1 MTGDRNIKKGFTLIE
16 LLISVFIFS
25 LIIGGVV
32 NTLLTSI
39 TLQQRIIADQKM
51 FAEVSFALEY
61 MGRTLRMAQ
70 KDIDGTCTGSRNY
83 NYNLFDGG
91 NTIRF
96 LNYDGECQEFSLI
109 NDSINERI
117 ADTDNSSDLPGFL
130 PITSANVL
138 VTDMVFDNAGSDWH
152 SPATNQSKVAIGL
165 RVEPKMGDSVMFF
178 QTVVSQRKLNLPY

>member
-1 MTGDRNIKKGFTLIE
+1 MKKGFTLIE
-16 LLISVFIFS
+16 LLVSVFIFS

-32 NTLLTSI
+32 NALLTSI
-39 TLQQRIIADQKM
+39 TLQQRIITDQKM

-70 KDIDGTCTGSRNY
+70 KDIDGTCTGFRNY
-83 NYNLFDGG
+83 NYNFPPGEDG

-109 NDSINERI
+109 NNSISERI
-117 ADTDNSSDLPGFL
+117 ADTDSSSDLPEFL
-130 PITSANVL
+130 PITSANVV
-138 VTDMVFDNAGSDWH
+138 VTEMFFDNAGSDWH
-152 SPATNQSKVAIGL
+152 SPAENQSKIAIGL
-165 RVEPKMGDSVMFF
+165 RVEPRMGDSEMFF